1 MSKTRRNKKP
11 KGLLKAVE
19 KLRLKFGE
27 RTDKHGF
34 RQRKGGAQIERQ
46 EPVVMYLD

>member
-11 KGLLKAVE
+11 RALLKAVE

-34 RQRKGGAQIERQ
+34 RRRKSQPAQDSFTQ
-46 EPVVMYLD
+46 FHLD